1 MLSYLLSIGCCKS
14 CTHICD
20 HYLYHLKDFKQP
32 RFNVCT
38 YHHTGNQATMV
49 RNTYLSSKNCCFL
62 IISIAEFWFALS
74 STAQGDQ
81 SSSLLSATNNSNNQ
95 PQPYITDIT
104 QETNYFMRRTNLNT
118 NLNSEPQ
125 ASSIHYV
132 QINTTEETTTYLCKL
147 LKVFLFFLCH
157 I

>member
-1 MLSYLLSIGCCKS
+1 
-14 CTHICD
+14 
-20 HYLYHLKDFKQP
+20 
-32 RFNVCT
+32 
-38 YHHTGNQATMV
+38 MV

-104 QETNYFMRRTNLNT
+104 HTVPRSKKIQSHETSKRMPLGGWWGYVASWNMRQKNIGWENF
-118 NLNSEPQ
+118 E
-125 ASSIHYV
+125 
-132 QINTTEETTTYLCKL
+132 KL
-147 LKVFLFFLCH
+147 TKSF
-157 I
+157 